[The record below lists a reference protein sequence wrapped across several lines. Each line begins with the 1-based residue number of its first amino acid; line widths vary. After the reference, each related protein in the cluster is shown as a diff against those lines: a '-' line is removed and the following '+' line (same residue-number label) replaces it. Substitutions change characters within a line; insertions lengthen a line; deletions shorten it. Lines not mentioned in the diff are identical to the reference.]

1 LKGREKMKDKLM
13 CKEMEDIEYFI
24 EWLISFYQYNDKKKD
39 KVIKKISKQNKNFAS
54 WLNSV
59 KDFNVDMQLGLIN
72 QLRYSEQW

>member
-1 LKGREKMKDKLM
+1 MKDKLM